1 MAQSGTVARAGGA
14 AAITAAVVGPGA
26 IGATIGAY
34 LRRSGNSVILCGRT
48 ARERIEVRPDDGE
61 PMIVPGPVRTDAAG
75 IEAPVD
81 LVVLAVKATQ
91 VAGARD
97 WLSTLCDERTV
108 VGIFQNGVE
117 QRALVSP
124 YSPTSRLVPVV
135 VRCPAETQPDGWV
148 RLRGKPNLTLPDDRD
163 AEVLAAPLR
172 SAGCEII
179 LAEDFTTEAWRKL
192 LVNALGGL
200 MVLAGRRF
208 GMFRRDDVH
217 MLARQYLLECLTVS
231 RAEKA
236 NLDEDAVDAILEQC
250 RQYPEDMSTSML
262 ADRQANRA
270 LEWDIRNG
278 VILRRARAHGLP
290 APISEVIV
298 PLLAAA
304 SDGPG

>member
-1 MAQSGTVARAGGA
+1 MAAFLHRG
-14 AAITAAVVGPGA
+14 
-26 IGATIGAY
+26 
-34 LRRSGNSVILCGRT
+34 GNSVILCGRT
-48 ARERIEVRPDDGE
+48 ARAGIKVRPDGGE
-61 PMIVPGPVRTDAAG
+61 PMIVPGPIQTDAAAIG
-75 IEAPVD
+75 APVD

-97 WLSTLCDERTV
+97 WLAALCDERTV

-124 YSPTSRLVPVV
+124 YSPTARLVPVV
-135 VRCPAETQPDGWV
+135 VRCPAETQPEGWV
-148 RLRGKPNLTLPDDRD
+148 RLRGRPNLTLPAGRD

-172 SAGCEII
+172 SAGCEIVV
-179 LAEDFTTEAWRKL
+179 AQDFETEAWRKL

-200 MVLAGRRF
+200 MALAGRRF
-208 GMFRRDDVH
+208 GMFRRDDIDV
-217 MLARQYLLECLTVS
+217 LARQYLLECLTVAK
-231 RAEKA
+231 AEKA
-236 NLDEDAVDAILEQC
+236 RLDEEAVDAILAQC
-250 RQYPEDMSTSML
+250 REYPEDMSTSML

-278 VILRRARAHGLP
+278 VILRKARVHGLP
-290 APISEVIV
+290 APISDVIV

>member
-1 MAQSGTVARAGGA
+1 MTQSGTAARDGNPADVS
-14 AAITAAVVGPGA
+14 AAVVGPGA
-26 IGATIGAY
+26 IGATMAAY
-34 LRRSGNSVILCGRT
+34 LHRAGSSVILCGRS
-48 ARERIEVRPDDGE
+48 ARDGIEVRPDGG
-61 PMIVPGPVRTDAAG
+61 PAVIVPGPILTDPAAIDG
-75 IEAPVD
+75 PVD

-91 VAGARD
+91 VAGVRD
-97 WLSTLCDERTV
+97 WLSALCDERTV

-135 VRCPAETQPDGWV
+135 VRCPAETEPQGWV
-148 RLRGKPNLTLPDDRD
+148 RLRGKPNLTLPDSRD
-163 AEVLAAPLR
+163 AEVLAVPLR
-172 SAGCEII
+172 SAGCGIVI
-179 LAEDFTTEAWRKL
+179 APDFTTEAWRKL

-200 MVLAGRRF
+200 MALAGRRF

-217 MLARQYLLECLTVS
+217 DLARRYLIECLTVA

-236 NLDEDAVDAILEQC
+236 DLGEDAVETILAQC
-250 RQYPEDMSTSML
+250 RRYPEDMGTSML
-262 ADRQANRA
+262 ADRQANRV

-278 VILRRARAHGLP
+278 VVLRKARAHGLP

>member
-1 MAQSGTVARAGGA
+1 MAQSSTAVRARDAGA
-14 AAITAAVVGPGA
+14 MSAAVVGPGA

-34 LRRSGNSVILCGRT
+34 LHRTGYSVIFCGRT
-48 ARERIEVRPDDGE
+48 AREGIEVRPDEGE
-61 PMIVPGPVRTDAAG
+61 PMIAPGPVRTDAAA
-75 IEAPVD
+75 IEEPVD

-91 VAGARD
+91 VAGVGD
-97 WLSTLCDERTV
+97 WLSALCDEQTV

-135 VRCPAETQPDGWV
+135 VRCPAETQPEGWV
-148 RLRGKPNLTLPDDRD
+148 RLRGKPNLTVPDGSD

-172 SAGCEII
+172 SAGCEIVV
-179 LAEDFTTEAWRKL
+179 AHDFVTEAWRKL

-200 MVLAGRRF
+200 MALAGRRF

-217 MLARQYLLECLTVS
+217 LLAHQYLLECLTVA
-231 RAEKA
+231 RAETA
-236 NLDEDAVDAILEQC
+236 NLGADAVDAILAQC
-250 RQYPEDMSTSML
+250 REYPEDMSTSML

-278 VILRRARAHGLP
+278 VILRKARAHGLP
-290 APISEVIV
+290 VPISEVIV